1 MLANALR
8 AMRLDV
14 DFYNT
19 VEHDENY
26 TSQATTVVIIAYAL
40 AGVGAWLGP
49 AGNLVGTV
57 AASIIGG
64 LIGWL
69 IWAALTNYIGKAL
82 GGTADY
88 GEMLRVLGFA
98 QAPIAL
104 GIIPFVGGIVGL
116 VWMFIAAVVA
126 VREGL
131 DFSTGKALGTLV
143 LGWIVLVAI
152 QFVIGAFL

>member
-1 MLANALR
+1 MLANAMR
-8 AMRLDV
+8 AMKLDV

-49 AGNLVGTV
+49 ADNLVGTV

-116 VWMFIAAVVA
+116 VWMFVAAVVA

>member
-1 MLANALR
+1 MLANAMR
-8 AMRLDV
+8 AMKLDV

-49 AGNLVGTV
+49 ADNLIGTV